1 MTEVIPQV
9 GGVLSDPQI
18 KAVLNW
24 VKSQLGK
31 ADQVVEE
38 WHEGANFYRKHSSG
52 FIEQGGYMSTPRN
65 VNAAVSISFH
75 KSFSSA
81 DTVNV
86 LATGRS
92 KNAETDTA
100 SQIHSV
106 TATSFSVYDWNNRT
120 TYWYAF
126 GY

>member
-1 MTEVIPQV
+1 MTEVMPQV
-9 GGVLSDPQI
+9 GGVSADPTV
-18 KAVLNW
+18 KAVLSW
-24 VKSQLGK
+24 FKTQIGK

-38 WHEGANFYRKHSSG
+38 WHEGSNFYRKYSSG

-65 VNAAVSISFH
+65 GDIAVSVSFH

-86 LATGRS
+86 LTTGRMA
-92 KNAETDTA
+92 NAASDTA
-100 SQIHSV
+100 NSLYSV
-106 TATSFSVYDWNNRT
+106 TATSFSVYDWAGRT
-120 TYWYAF
+120 THWYAF

>member
-1 MTEVIPQV
+1 
-9 GGVLSDPQI
+9 
-18 KAVLNW
+18 
-24 VKSQLGK
+24 
-31 ADQVVEE
+31 
-38 WHEGANFYRKHSSG
+38 
-52 FIEQGGYMSTPRN
+52 MSTPRN
-65 VNAAVSISFH
+65 GDRAVSVSFH

-92 KNAETDTA
+92 ANVASDTA

-106 TATSFSVYDWNNRT
+106 TATSFSVFDWDNRT